1 MEKIIN
7 KHFCIQPF
15 VNVTTRMKGQ
25 NNVCCNINLQDSNI
39 RGESPVDFFTSNKVK
54 DMQASLLQGKPR
66 KECSLCWYQE
76 NKSGHSQRT
85 VYNKYYGLKNN
96 QSNEYYEKM
105 LRKLR
110 ISKLGNPLYFEY
122 HISNLCN
129 LKCLTCNERDSSRF
143 HAENKVLGISA
154 DKNANYAILDETKIQ
169 ALKSAIT
176 DELLFL
182 DIRGGE
188 TMMVPEVKKILL
200 EVSTQR
206 AKNITLKI
214 QTNGTILPD
223 KAWTKIFNKF
233 KRTKINVSIDA
244 FGDDNNYVRYP
255 ADWNKIL
262 TTIEYLKANKIKFII
277 NTVVS
282 NLNIMILDRL
292 FNWIQK
298 NNYPNYFYI
307 LYTPHIY
314 RPNNLPKD
322 LLDIAKKR
330 LQNIKMQFVNED
342 CNRQLSDLIDLCDNP
357 DKEGDWDNFCK
368 EIEMRD
374 RYRKNSITSIM
385 PQIKEYMN
393 AKV

>member
-1 MEKIIN
+1 MESKIN
-7 KHFCIQPF
+7 KSFCIQPF
-15 VNVTTRMKGQ
+15 VNVTTRIEGQ
-25 NNVCCNINLQDSNI
+25 NNVCCNIALSDSNI
-39 RGESPVDFFTSNKVK
+39 SQESPYSFFNSDKVRDFK
-54 DMQASLLQGKPR
+54 ASLLKGEPR
-66 KECSLCWYQE
+66 KECRLCWFQE

-85 VYNKYYGLKNN
+85 EYNRYYNIQNN
-96 QSNEYYEKM
+96 QSNEYYEKV
-105 LRKLR
+105 LEKLR
-110 ISKLGNPLYFEY
+110 ISKLNNPLYYEF

-143 HAENKVLGISA
+143 HAENKALGVSQ
-154 DKNANYAILDETKIQ
+154 DKDANYSVLDQTKIQ
-169 ALKSAIT
+169 ALKSAIS
-176 DELLFL
+176 DDLLFL

-188 TMMVPEVKKILL
+188 TLMVPEVKKVLL
-200 EVSTQR
+200 EVDTQK

-214 QTNGTILPD
+214 QTNGTIVPD
-223 KAWTKIFNKF
+223 KEWTEILKKF

-244 FGDDNNYVRYP
+244 FGDDNHYVRYP
-255 ADWNKIL
+255 SDWNKIMN
-262 TTIEYLKANKIKFII
+262 TIEYLKANKIRFLI

-298 NNYPNYFYI
+298 NNYPNYFYL
-307 LYTPHIY
+307 LYGPSIF

-330 LQNIKMQFVNED
+330 LQNVKMQFVNKD
-342 CNRQLSDLIDLCDNP
+342 CNQKLSDLINLCDNP
-357 DKEGDWDNFCK
+357 DTDGDWHSFCK
-368 EIEMRD
+368 EIQMRD